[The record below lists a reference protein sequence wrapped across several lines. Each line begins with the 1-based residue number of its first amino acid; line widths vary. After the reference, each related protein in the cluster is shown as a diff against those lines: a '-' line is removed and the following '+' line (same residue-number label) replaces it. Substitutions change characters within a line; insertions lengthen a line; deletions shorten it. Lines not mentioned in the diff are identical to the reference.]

1 MRSGVEGLP
10 ERRQVILHEGVPRN
24 VGRCAILAAGRYRIA
39 EEMFQACGDALRM
52 VHVIVVALL
61 SFHQFAAQ
69 HRAEI
74 GVFAE
79 ALVLAREARVGPEV
93 ENRCEVPRD
102 VAGPHLVGRD
112 LAHASGM
119 RGIPRRCEGYLLRKQ
134 RRAERVGS
142 AVDLIHAVD
151 EGNSQTGF
159 VRGDPLELPDEGTP
173 HLGGLRFAQ
182 RNVQQRT
189 DAVFDHGFAQQGRV
203 ERKAAG
209 SVGDDEG
216 FDGQLSH
223 LSDLFGQ
230 GHLVEQLFDSAGGL
244 SLRCRAC
251 QHAQR

>member
-1 MRSGVEGLP
+1 V
-10 ERRQVILHEGVPRN
+10 
-24 VGRCAILAAGRYRIA
+24 
-39 EEMFQACGDALRM
+39 LRM
-52 VHVIVVALL
+52 VHVVVIALL
-61 SFHQFAAQ
+61 SFHQLAAQ

-79 ALVLAREARVGPEV
+79 ALVLAREARVGSEV
-93 ENRCEVPRD
+93 ENRGEVPRD

-119 RGIPRRCEGYLLRKQ
+119 RGIPRRREGYLLRKQ

-159 VRGDPLELPDEGTP
+159 VRGDPLELPDEGPP
-173 HLGGLRFAQ
+173 HLGGLGFAQ

-216 FDGQLSH
+216 FDGQLGH
-223 LSDLFGQ
+223 LPDLFLQ
-230 GHLVEQLFDSAGGL
+230 RHSVEQPFDAAVGVGRRVAARKGEYAEECDGEDVSQTFHRL
-244 SLRCRAC
+244 
-251 QHAQR
+251 